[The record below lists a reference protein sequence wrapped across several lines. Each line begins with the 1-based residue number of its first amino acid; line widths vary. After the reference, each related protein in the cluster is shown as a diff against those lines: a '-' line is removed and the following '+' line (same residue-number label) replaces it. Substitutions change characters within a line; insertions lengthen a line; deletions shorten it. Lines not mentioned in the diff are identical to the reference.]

1 MLQKTEGIVI
11 HTIPYSDTS
20 IIAKLFTTDYGLVSF
35 MIKGTRGKKT
45 TNKAVLYQPLSVL
58 AIDIYYQENK
68 NLQTIKETKL
78 LLNPVGI
85 YSDIHK
91 TSVVLFMAEVLQ
103 KLLKEN
109 YINPSLFI
117 LLKHRMEELNDQPF
131 NPDFHLKLMV
141 DIATE
146 LGFLPFDNYSAS
158 DPVFSLQEGKFVS
171 AHSAHS
177 GMYFMN
183 ALDSKHFHLLISG
196 NELTMDRDER
206 RSLLA
211 ELLKYFQFHNPGM
224 NSIRSMAVL
233 QEVL

>member
-20 IIAKLFTTDYGLVSF
+20 IIAKLFTADYGLISF

-45 TNKAVLYQPLSVL
+45 TNKAVLFQPLSIL
-58 AIDIYYQENK
+58 AVDIYYQENK

-78 LLNPVGI
+78 LLNPSGI
-85 YSDIHK
+85 YGDMHK
-91 TSVVLFMAEVLQ
+91 TSVVLFMAELLQ

-109 YINPSLFI
+109 YVNTGLFG
-117 LLKHRMEELNDQPF
+117 LLKSKIEVLNSNPF
-131 NPDFHLKLMV
+131 DPNFHLKLMV
-141 DIATE
+141 EISME
-146 LGFLPFDNYSAS
+146 LGFVPFDNYNELS
-158 DPVFSLQEGKFVS
+158 PIFSLQEGKFVS
-171 AHSAHS
+171 SHPEHL

-183 ALDSKHFHLLISG
+183 EIDSKHFHGLIG
-196 NELTMDRDER
+196 NHELKMDRDER

-211 ELLKYFQFHNPGM
+211 ELLKYFQLHNPGM
-224 NSIRSMAVL
+224 SSIRSTAIL